1 MTAEPMKIIL
11 HTARVNPEGFV
22 TFFRGWL
29 TRYEA
34 ARRSASVDQTDDPSV
49 IEINAN
55 KLAAAIAASV
65 DDVVERLVAGSLDSV
80 SKQAFCA
87 GAGRYFPEVVTAP
100 AAPGAAKSTATMEPR
115 ERIQYVERDPETLE
129 ITRTITK

>member
-1 MTAEPMKIIL
+1 MTGEPMKITL
-11 HTARVNPEGFV
+11 HTARVNPEGYV

-34 ARRSASVDQTDDPSV
+34 ARRSVSVDQSDDPSV

-55 KLAAAIAASV
+55 NLAAAIAASV
-65 DDVVERLVAGSLDSV
+65 DDVVSRLVAGALDSV
-80 SKQAFCA
+80 SRQAFCA
-87 GAGRYFPEVVTAP
+87 GAGRYFPEIVTAV
-100 AAPGAAKSTATMEPR
+100 AAPGATQSVATMEPR

-129 ITRTITK
+129 ITRTVTK